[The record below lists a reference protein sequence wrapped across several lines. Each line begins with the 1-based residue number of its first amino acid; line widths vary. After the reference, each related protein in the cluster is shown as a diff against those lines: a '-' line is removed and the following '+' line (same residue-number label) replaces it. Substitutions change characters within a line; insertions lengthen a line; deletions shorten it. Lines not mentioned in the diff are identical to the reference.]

1 MPRSTNASEIFRKL
15 RHVDVY
21 DQVTGGG
28 STTTAAAIVP
38 GVTDVDVVAVTS
50 FTDAD
55 PVFIEGTG
63 GLERT
68 QISGTPAITPC
79 PLSRP
84 LLLAQDAG
92 ATFIEAVRKQ
102 LGYIEQA
109 GANLN
114 FAKQLEDILAANADN
129 AVAFIEGA
137 FTMECNLSLLSQS
150 PLNWQL
156 MLGYADAETGTGT
169 AADPHAAV
177 LGAIH
182 QAASP
187 TRIFSLSALLQGG
200 KFLELD
206 MVGARMTVSGGP
218 TYSRSI
224 SSIPIGFRFTQAMVR
239 TWTA

>member
-1 MPRSTNASEIFRKL
+1 MPRSINATEIFRKL
-15 RHVDVY
+15 RFVDVY
-21 DQVTGGG
+21 DQVAGGG
-28 STTTAAAIVP
+28 STTTAEAITA
-38 GVTDVDVVAVTS
+38 GMDEVDITASTS
-50 FTDAD
+50 FTTAD

-68 QISGTPAITPC
+68 AITGTLATTPC
-79 PLSRP
+79 LLNRP
-84 LLLAQDAG
+84 LLLAQDNG

-129 AVAFIEGA
+129 PVAFIEGA
-137 FTMECNLSLLSQS
+137 FTMECNFSLLSQS

-156 MLGYADAETGTGT
+156 MLGYADAETGAGS
-169 AADPHAAV
+169 AADPHAVV
-177 LGAIH
+177 LGATD

-200 KFLELD
+200 KFFELD

-218 TYSRSI
+218 TFGRSV
-224 SSIPIGFRFTQAMVR
+224 SSIPIGFRFTQAMIR
-239 TWTA
+239 TWAG

>member
-1 MPRSTNASEIFRKL
+1 MPRSINATEIFRKL

-21 DQVTGGG
+21 DQVAGGG
-28 STTTAAAIVP
+28 ATTTAEAITA
-38 GVTDVDVVAVTS
+38 GMTDVNITDDTG
-50 FTDAD
+50 FTTGD

-63 GLERT
+63 GLERA
-68 QISGTPAITPC
+68 AITGTLADTPC
-79 PLSRP
+79 LLLRP
-84 LLLAQDAG
+84 LLLAQDSG
-92 ATFIEAVRKQ
+92 ATFTEAVRKQ

-137 FTMECNLSLLSQS
+137 FTMECNFALLSQS

-156 MLGYADAETGTGT
+156 MLGYADAETGAGT
-169 AADPHAAV
+169 ATDPHAVV
-177 LGAIH
+177 LGAID

-200 KFLELD
+200 KFLEID
-206 MVGARMTVSGGP
+206 MVGARMLVSGGP
-218 TYSRSI
+218 TYSRSV
-224 SSIPIGFRFTQAMVR
+224 SSIPVGFRFTQAMVR

>member
-1 MPRSTNASEIFRKL
+1 MPRSINATEIFRKL

-21 DQVTGGG
+21 DQVAGGG
-28 STTTAAAIVP
+28 ATTTAEAIVP
-38 GVTDVDVVAVTS
+38 GVTDVDVAGIVS
-50 FTDAD
+50 FTNGD

-68 QISGTPAITPC
+68 QISGAPAALAC

-84 LLLAQDAG
+84 LLLAQESG
-92 ATFIEAVRKQ
+92 ATFTEAVRKQ

-137 FTMECNLSLLSQS
+137 FTMECNFALLSQS

-169 AADPHAAV
+169 ASAPHAAV
-177 LGAIH
+177 LGAIN

-187 TRIFSLSALLQGG
+187 TRVFSLSALLQGG
-200 KFLELD
+200 KFLEID
-206 MVGARMTVSGGP
+206 MVGARMLVSGGP
-218 TYSRSI
+218 TYSRSV